1 MLLVLLLACLKL
13 LKSALKII
21 KFVTYPPLGCVKLR
35 LESNRI
41 PYPDY
46 LYLSISVFFVNL
58 TVPNRQS
65 SIVTQEPLVVGINLS
80 TI

>member
-21 KFVTYPPLGCVKLR
+21 KFLAYPPLGCVKLTY
-35 LESNRI
+35 ESNRI

-58 TVPNRQS
+58 TAPNRQS
-65 SIVTQEPLVVGINLS
+65 SIVTLESLVVGNNLS
-80 TI
+80 TV